1 MAALNGAL
9 KFKVRNLAAT
19 VTAIKTS
26 QFGQMYSIVIVNG
39 QAATACFI
47 QIFDVGTSAGVTL
60 GTTTPDLEFSV
71 PGATTATFAWGNE
84 DGVRFDNGI
93 QIASTTTEGGL
104 TGSAAGVQVFVQ
116 YK

>member
-1 MAALNGAL
+1 VPALNGSL

-19 VTAIKTS
+19 VTAVKTS
-26 QFGQMYSIVIVNG
+26 QFGQVFGVVVVNA
-39 QAATACFI
+39 QAAAAFI
-47 QIFDVGTSAGVTL
+47 QVFDVATTAGVTL
-60 GTTTPDLEFSV
+60 GTTTPDLELSIA
-71 PGATTATFAWGNE
+71 GNTTTTFAWGNE